1 MYDGILIID
10 KPIDYTSRD
19 IVNIVSKNLKTKKVG
34 HTGTLDPI
42 ATGVLV
48 ICIGKATK
56 LVDYLTSTYKEYEA
70 ELILGV
76 KTDTLDITGNILKEE
91 KSIKSK
97 EEIEQV
103 LTNMIGNYYQT
114 VPIYSAVKING
125 KKLYEYAREGIDIEL
140 PKREVEI
147 KKLELLDI
155 KYEDN
160 KTIVKIKTL
169 VSKGTYIRSLIE
181 DIAINLNTIG
191 TMKNLR
197 RTKQGKFDIK
207 DCYKLEDIENNRF
220 KLISIEDTLSD
231 LYSIEVDEELEKKIK
246 NGAIIDNI
254 YNKDLLLFTKNDKI
268 LAIYKKYEKNE
279 LKLKPDKMFL

>member
-48 ICIGKATK
+48 ICISKATK

-70 ELILGV
+70 ELILGI

-125 KKLYEYAREGIDIEL
+125 KKLYEYAREGKDVEL

-147 KKLELLDI
+147 KTLELLDI
-155 KYEDN
+155 KYEDD

-181 DIAINLNTIG
+181 DIATKLNTIG

-220 KLISIEDTLSD
+220 KLISIEDTLND
-231 LYSIEVDEELEKKIK
+231 IYSIEVDDNLYKKIS

-254 YNKDLLLFTKNDKI
+254 YNKNLILFKKNDRI
-268 LAIYKKYEKNE
+268 IAIYETYSKD
-279 LKLKPDKMFL
+279 LTKLKPSKMFI

>member
-10 KPIDYTSRD
+10 KPKDYTSRD
-19 IVNIVSKNLKTKKVG
+19 IVNIVSKKFNTKKVG
-34 HTGTLDPI
+34 HTGTLDPL

-48 ICIGKATK
+48 ICVGKATK
-56 LVDYLTSTYKEYEA
+56 LVEYLTSTYKEYEA
-70 ELILGV
+70 ELILGI
-76 KTDTLDITGNILKEE
+76 KTDTADITGKVLKEE
-91 KSIKSK
+91 DSIKNK
-97 EEIEQV
+97 DEIKKV
-103 LTNMIGNYYQT
+103 LNNMIGKYMQT

-181 DIAINLNTIG
+181 DIATNLNTIG
-191 TMKNLR
+191 TMSNLR
-197 RTKQGKFDIK
+197 RTKQGKFNI
-207 DCYKLEDIENNRF
+207 EDSCTIDNIDNV
-220 KLISIEDTLSD
+220 KILSIEDILNDIYSVD
-231 LYSIEVDEELEKKIK
+231 VDDNLYNKIK

-254 YNKDLLLFTKNDKI
+254 YNKDLILFKKDGKI
-268 LAIYKKYEKNE
+268 LSAYKKYEKKE
-279 LKLKPDKMFL
+279 DKLKPYIMFL